1 MIRRPPRSTRTYTLF
16 PYTTLFRSHCFASW
30 QGAGTGADRRRP
42 HIALRRRKR
51 GAGMRGMTD
60 LWTSAEIAAATGGKA
75 SAPFVVSGVAFDSRE
90 VGSGDLFTAL
100 SGEATDWHR
109 FVGQAFAA
117 GAAGAIVGPVRRRAG
132 GERVG

>member
-1 MIRRPPRSTRTYTLF
+1 MRISDWSSDVCSSDL
-16 PYTTLFRSHCFASW
+16 
-30 QGAGTGADRRRP
+30 
-42 HIALRRRKR
+42 KR

-90 VGSGDLFTAL
+90 VGSGDLFIAL
-100 SGEATDWHR
+100 SGEATDGHR

-117 GAAGAIVGPVRRRAG
+117 GAAGAIVGRAG
-132 GERVG
+132 RESVVYGKGVSVRLDFGGCGIV